1 MYTDHLTGKYL
12 KKNFYKKY
20 SNIIDET
27 KNDKLLKKTSDN
39 ILEHD
44 FVFINTDEIDDKK
57 EKTESI

>member
-27 KNDKLLKKTSDN
+27 KNDKLLKKIS
-39 ILEHD
+39 L
-44 FVFINTDEIDDKK
+44 VFSE
-57 EKTESI
+57 